1 MIFEQEKSAPDLRVA
16 DMHTHSEASHDS
28 VCKISDMRDAQ
39 AARGTSLFA
48 VTDHFDT
55 YSYESYDIFTP
66 IKRAAEDAA
75 RLNSES
81 TAGPTVL
88 RGMEISEGFWYPEIY
103 EKTKGLADF
112 DVIIGSVHCVR
123 YKSYTDAYSQIDFS
137 NLSDK
142 EIKGY
147 LSAYFADVITL
158 IKSCDFDILA
168 HLSCPLRYIVGRYG
182 RGVDLKEYSEQIDS
196 ILRAII
202 HRGIALELNTSSFD
216 ALGDWMPPRWVL
228 ERYRDMGGELITL
241 GSDAHIPENASLH
254 FEKAISELLEIG
266 FTHVYYYEHRQ
277 AHKLSLK

>member
-1 MIFEQEKSAPDLRVA
+1 MIFEQEKPAPDLRVA

-28 VCKISDMRDAQ
+28 NCKISDMRDAQ

-103 EKTKGLADF
+103 EKTKGIAEL
-112 DVIIGSVHCVR
+112 DVIIGSVHCAR
-123 YKSYTDAYSQIDFS
+123 YGSHTAAYSQIDFS
-137 NLSDK
+137 KFSEE
-142 EIKGY
+142 EIKEY
-147 LSAYFADVITL
+147 LAAYFNDVNAL
-158 IKSCDFDILA
+158 IELCDFDILA
-168 HLSCPLRYIVGRYG
+168 HLTCPLRYIVGRYE
-182 RGVDLKEYSEQIDS
+182 RAVDLKEFSEQIDG

-216 ALGDWMPPRWVL
+216 TLGDWMPPRWVL
-228 ERYRDMGGELITL
+228 RRYRDMGGEVITL

-254 FEKAISELLEIG
+254 FEKAIGDLLDIG
-266 FTHVYYYEHRQ
+266 FTNVYYYKQRQ
-277 AHKLSLK
+277 AYKIALK

>member
-16 DMHTHSEASHDS
+16 DMHTHSENSHDS
-28 VCKISDMRDAQ
+28 SCKISDMRDAQ

-55 YSYESYDIFTP
+55 YSYENYDIFTP

-103 EKTKGLADF
+103 EKTKGLSDF

-123 YKSYTDAYSQIDFS
+123 YGSHTAAYSQIDFS
-137 NLSDK
+137 KFSEE
-142 EIKGY
+142 EIKEY
-147 LSAYFADVITL
+147 LAAYFNDVNAL
-158 IKSCDFDILA
+158 IELCDFDILA
-168 HLSCPLRYIVGRYG
+168 HITCPLRYIVGRYG
-182 RGVDLKEYSEQIDS
+182 MGVDLKEYSEQIES
-196 ILRAII
+196 ILRKII
-202 HRGIALELNTSSFD
+202 RRKIALEVNTSSYNT
-216 ALGDWMPPRWVL
+216 LGDWMPPRWVL

-254 FEKAISELLEIG
+254 FEKAVSELLEIG